1 MTTTETGRQ
10 AEAVAAAYLI
20 KRGYKIL
27 ERNWRTRYCEIDIVA
42 KKQSCVYFV
51 EVKYRISKLQG
62 DGFDY
67 ITTKKLRQMSRAAE
81 FWLSSRAWDGSC
93 SLAAIE
99 VAGQEFEVTGFTSD
113 IE

>member
-1 MTTTETGRQ
+1 MSTTDTGRQ
-10 AEAVAAAYLI
+10 AEDVAAAYLV
-20 KRGYKIL
+20 KQGYKIR

-42 KKQSCVYFV
+42 EKQSCVYFV

-62 DGFDY
+62 EGFDY
-67 ITTKKLRQMSRAAE
+67 ITVKKLRQMARAAE
-81 FWLSSRAWDGSC
+81 FWLSSCQWEGSC

-99 VAGQEFEVTGFTSD
+99 VAGLEFEVTGFTND